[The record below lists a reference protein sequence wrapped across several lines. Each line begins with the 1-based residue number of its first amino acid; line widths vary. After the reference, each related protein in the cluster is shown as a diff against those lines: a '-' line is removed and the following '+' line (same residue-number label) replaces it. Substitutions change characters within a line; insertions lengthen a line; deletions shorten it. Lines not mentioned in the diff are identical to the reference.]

1 MRTQLRRN
9 ESQPAVQNAKN
20 CGNFADQIQ
29 IQSQI
34 QLVKKN
40 HDNLNKVD
48 FYEGIDD
55 GEDDGELDMAQLGLE
70 GAQTTKDHPEQ
81 SALF

>member
-1 MRTQLRRN
+1 M
-9 ESQPAVQNAKN
+9 
-20 CGNFADQIQ
+20 
-29 IQSQI
+29 
-34 QLVKKN
+34 KKN
-40 HDNLNKVD
+40 HENLNKVD

-70 GAQTTKDHPEQ
+70 GAQTTEKYPEQ